1 LELSN
6 EIRYYHFILGVLSPQ
21 TLDLFCGRCKAFV
34 NCVAAVRE
42 AMETFERAHSRE
54 IGELSQEL
62 RDIFAEAKKSMAELN
77 PPADAIG
84 QKKAGNC
91 TLPQG
96 VCFVKSSKAIIE
108 KIV

>member
-1 LELSN
+1 MELSN
-6 EIRYYHFILGVLSPQ
+6 EIRYYCYLSGVLSRQKADP
-21 TLDLFCGRCKAFV
+21 FCSRCKAFV
-34 NCVAAVRE
+34 NCVATVRE
-42 AMETFERAHSRE
+42 AMEEFERAHSGE
-54 IGELSQEL
+54 IAALPQEL
-62 RDIFAEAKKSMAELN
+62 RDLFAGAKRSLAELN

-108 KIV
+108 KIS